1 MWDTWIITYY
11 HVLQLTS
18 TLAHS
23 INNNL
28 MVGFFFFFWVASLT
42 YQILND
48 LAIYFNL
55 AFRSPL
61 QDLNTKPQLICDH
74 ILNKLCLI
82 TRCDGRL

>member
-1 MWDTWIITYY
+1 MWDIWIITYY
-11 HVLQLTS
+11 HVLQPTS

-23 INNNL
+23 IDTNL
-28 MVGFFFFFWVASLT
+28 MVVFYFFWVASLA
-42 YQILND
+42 YQIFND

-55 AFRSPL
+55 ASGSPL

-82 TRCDGRL
+82 TQCDGRL